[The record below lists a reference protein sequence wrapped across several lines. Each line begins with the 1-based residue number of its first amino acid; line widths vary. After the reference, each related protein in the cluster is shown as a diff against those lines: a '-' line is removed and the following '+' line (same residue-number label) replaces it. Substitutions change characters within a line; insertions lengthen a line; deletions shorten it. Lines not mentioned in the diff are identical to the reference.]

1 MPWCSNVCLF
11 GQLITVHK
19 FCLLAVHIVNS
30 YSYIINKCTCIC
42 MYYVFDLLEIKLKK
56 KKKKKKKFCLS
67 VRLQLYLDGIWLFVY
82 STYSW
87 YAMGAWVNLKHCS
100 GK

>member
-56 KKKKKKKFCLS
+56 KKKKKKNSVCRYVCSYILMEYGCLCT
-67 VRLQLYLDGIWLFVY
+67 VHIAGML
-82 STYSW
+82 
-87 YAMGAWVNLKHCS
+87 WVL
-100 GK
+100 G